1 MKQIYLPP
9 IIIDFLK
16 QQAISQPQYHKP
28 VRLKSKWP
36 KLSWFVWGAMAL
48 VVFQLTII
56 ISLSYRI
63 NNGYVVLVL
72 VSLLMMG
79 LGGIGG
85 WWWVKSV
92 YSSPEHQ
99 LYQYNSQQYQSALKL
114 LQRQQHRKL
123 RQLLAGNLPELV
135 KENKL
140 TPLDKKIIGLLKK
153 KYSFLQVLPKMKV
166 LKDEDWIDIPC
177 LLISQRTNVLI
188 GVFFIHNDLEES
200 SWEKLLETE
209 WVILPVKSLET
220 LVNILNY
227 LRDKL
232 NLI

>member
-1 MKQIYLPP
+1 
-9 IIIDFLK
+9 
-16 QQAISQPQYHKP
+16 
-28 VRLKSKWP
+28 
-36 KLSWFVWGAMAL
+36 
-48 VVFQLTII
+48 
-56 ISLSYRI
+56 
-63 NNGYVVLVL
+63 
-72 VSLLMMG
+72 
-79 LGGIGG
+79 
-85 WWWVKSV
+85 
-92 YSSPEHQ
+92 
-99 LYQYNSQQYQSALKL
+99 
-114 LQRQQHRKL
+114 
-123 RQLLAGNLPELV
+123 
-135 KENKL
+135 
-140 TPLDKKIIGLLKK
+140 
-153 KYSFLQVLPKMKV
+153 MKV